1 MKGALAPFHQ
11 KGRKFFKISFLMAR
25 RGKKGG
31 RRYKKV
37 SLSLPKRLYSVLNGI
52 ALGDPIKLNRLIK
65 GILLEAISE
74 KTISELES
82 YIFSGEVEEETIEVE
97 EMEGEKA

>member
-1 MKGALAPFHQ
+1 
-11 KGRKFFKISFLMAR
+11 MAR